1 MISVRPH
8 LWFGNNQAVE
18 AARFYAEHI
27 PDSSVTNVTM
37 SPEGVPAVPEGS
49 EFIVEFTVAG
59 LPVIGLN
66 AGPEFV
72 LDEAFS
78 FYLSV
83 ENQDE
88 VDRYW
93 DLLTADGGE
102 PGPCGWCKDKFGVSW
117 QVIPTQLEELCGDY
131 STDANKRAMNAMLQ
145 MGKIDIATLEQAY
158 AGEEPVPAS

>member
-1 MISVRPH
+1 MTSVRPH

-27 PDSSVTNVTM
+27 PDSSVNSVVTA
-37 SPEGVPAVPEGS
+37 PGGVPGAPEGS
-49 EFIVEFTVAG
+49 EFIVEFTVGG
-59 LPVIGLN
+59 LDVVGLN
-66 AGPEFV
+66 AGPEFQ

-83 ENQDE
+83 DTQEE

-93 DLLTADGGE
+93 DVLIADGGE

-117 QVIPTQLEELCGDY
+117 QVIPKRLEELSGDY
-131 STDANKRAMNAMLQ
+131 STDANKRVMNAMLQ
-145 MGKIDIATLEQAY
+145 MGKIDIAALEKAY
-158 AGEEPVPAS
+158 AGND